1 METCQEFYIFRH
13 IFTVETYLK
22 PISSVVNENG
32 ENSTWSDSETPVEER
47 ISAGILEIGGPPRV
61 LFANKVNNITREGDV
76 QNFHKHEISIPRVC
90 ENVEVPRQKNKEV
103 QLLRFQRY
111 TRSTSRRV
119 ETVQKKP
126 KACDMHHISQELRI
140 IN

>member
-47 ISAGILEIGGPPRV
+47 ISAGILEIGGPPGV

-90 ENVEVPRQKNKEV
+90 ENVEVPRQKTRRYSSCV
-103 QLLRFQRY
+103 FRDIPAALLAVWKRY
-111 TRSTSRRV
+111 RRN
-119 ETVQKKP
+119 P

-140 IN
+140 N